1 MKYKMIITLLAISL
15 SFTISFPAL
24 EVYSAGLNDSYNK
37 LLESEIASDTDNAEK
52 NDVNK
57 VKQTKE
63 EKNND
68 SEKTED
74 ELTININE
82 NEQVSLGTFKLTAYC
97 SCEKCCGKYAKN
109 RPVDEYGN
117 PIVYGSSGNVLEA
130 GVSIAVDTK
139 MIPYET
145 KVVING
151 HEYIAHDT
159 GGAIKG
165 NKIDIYFDNHQ
176 AALDFGVQY
185 EEVFVIKD

>member
-24 EVYSAGLNDSYNK
+24 EVYSAGLDDSYYK
-37 LLESEIASDTDNAEK
+37 LLESETTSNTDNTEK

-57 VKQTKE
+57 VKQMKE
-63 EKNND
+63 KKNND

-82 NEQVSLGTFKLTAYC
+82 NEQVSLGIFKLTAYC

-145 KVVING
+145 KVIIDG
-151 HEYIAHDT
+151 YEYIAHDT

>member
-74 ELTININE
+74 ELTININA

-97 SCEKCCGKYAKN
+97 ACEKCCGKYAKN

-117 PIVYGSSGNVLEA
+117 PIVYGSSGNESAREA
-130 GVSIAVDTK
+130 R
-139 MIPYET
+139 
-145 KVVING
+145 
-151 HEYIAHDT
+151 
-159 GGAIKG
+159 
-165 NKIDIYFDNHQ
+165 
-176 AALDFGVQY
+176 
-185 EEVFVIKD
+185 